1 MSYDNRAP
9 TGPHP
14 RYSKSW
20 LVAALVGVVVILGLA
35 WTMSGRDH
43 ETASTR
49 STTTGQGIAKTPL
62 TSTSPVATAPPSTT
76 PVGPPT
82 R

>member
-1 MSYDNRAP
+1 MTFDNREP
-9 TGPHP
+9 SGLHP

-20 LVAALVGVVVILGLA
+20 LIAALVGVVIILGLA
-35 WTMSGRDH
+35 WTMSGRNH
-43 ETASTR
+43 ETASTG

-76 PVGPPT
+76 PATPA